1 MKRTRKISKNPSS
14 FIRREEG
21 ERQGPGLKKP
31 LKEAAMR
38 KFAKLWRDEMGATAI
53 EYGLVLTI
61 VGLAVIGGMTLLGNA
76 IGNMMTKAGNKLP

>member
-1 MKRTRKISKNPSS
+1 
-14 FIRREEG
+14 
-21 ERQGPGLKKP
+21 
-31 LKEAAMR
+31 MR